1 MQDLYYAAEEV
12 LLAGHIEAAHS
23 ERVEVKKK
31 ALKSRLGRAHSDAF
45 QAIKNRF
52 LDNYWIA
59 VDTEMQA
66 INAKL
71 MWSSDQAKIETG
83 ISISVDRDSDRSRIA
98 IYTKDRPGLFAKLS
112 GALAVLGANIV
123 DAKVF
128 TTEDG
133 MALDN
138 FAVQTPQ
145 GNAFVGRKSDR
156 EIRRVIEATINGD
169 LDPSTRLYRVP
180 SIPRRT
186 DVFKVEPLAIFDN
199 RASSKYTVL
208 EINARDRTG
217 LLYDLTSV
225 LYGQRVTI
233 YSAHIATYG
242 ERAVDTFYMQEL
254 DGRKITHAGRLAS
267 LERKLLAAAGQTE
280 DTSLAV

>member
-1 MQDLYYAAEEV
+1 M
-12 LLAGHIEAAHS
+12 AGHIEAAHS

-31 ALKSRLGRAHSDAF
+31 ALKSRLGRAHSEAF

-83 ISISVDRDSDRSRIA
+83 ISISVDKDSDRSRVA

-128 TTEDG
+128 TTPEG
-133 MALDN
+133 MVLDVFWLQDHTGRAFAQTSAL
-138 FAVQTPQ
+138 ARMSVQIERANNGTNAALNAPSANNLRKTL
-145 GNAFVGRKSDR
+145 GNCSATKNASVTWPAPRR
-156 EIRRVIEATINGD
+156 PAIRISRTN
-169 LDPSTRLYRVP
+169 PSTRLPMVQP
-180 SIPRRT
+180 PT
-186 DVFKVEPLAIFDN
+186 VAIDLKS
-199 RASSKYTVL
+199 AM
-208 EINARDRTG
+208 AR
-217 LLYDLTSV
+217 S
-225 LYGQRVTI
+225 
-233 YSAHIATYG
+233 
-242 ERAVDTFYMQEL
+242 
-254 DGRKITHAGRLAS
+254 
-267 LERKLLAAAGQTE
+267 
-280 DTSLAV
+280 